1 MRHNLAHTA
10 DRDLKQTALKSPR
23 CMPVVSHCSDRGQT
37 LQSVYRF
44 LDRRLGQARQSHQP
58 QLVTLSFD
66 IPAVDPL
73 LVLARL
79 APSGDRHLYL
89 ENPVAQTS
97 VVGFGTALVYETAG
111 AHRFAQ
117 ARQFIDQ
124 WCSKTHRYSE
134 AGVTASLSGA
144 DWARFFCAFTFFA
157 DQRGAEAAFP
167 AAMVMLPQWQL
178 VRQNH
183 QGVLTLNHLVT
194 ATTDVGAIL
203 DNLADQLRAVERLG
217 TTQWRYPGPPV
228 RLPVQPAAAAG
239 QRFRSAVNG
248 ALGYMGQHPVQKI
261 VLAHALDWV
270 SAEPIQPLAAL
281 GRLRQRY
288 PDCHVFSV
296 GQGNGKTFMGASPE
310 RLLSLTQ
317 GQLITDALAG
327 SAPRGPAPSQDDYLA
342 QALLRN
348 PKERGEHRLVVEFL
362 ARQLQRVGL
371 WPQYQLQPGV
381 RRLSNIQHLHTPM
394 RARVPRHIHPLQ
406 IVEALHPTPA
416 VAGVPTREACDQILR
431 FEDFD
436 RGLYAAPLGWVGAN
450 GDSEFIVGIRS
461 ALVADTWVRLY
472 AGAGIVA
479 GSDPDREWAEIKLKL
494 RALGE
499 SLV

>member
-1 MRHNLAHTA
+1 
-10 DRDLKQTALKSPR
+10 
-23 CMPVVSHCSDRGQT
+23 MPAVSHCSDRGQT
-37 LQSVYRF
+37 LQSAYRF
-44 LDRRLGQARQSHQP
+44 LERWLSQARQSHQP

-66 IPAVDPL
+66 IPPVDPL
-73 LVLARL
+73 LVLSRL
-79 APSGDRHLYL
+79 APSCDRHLYL
-89 ENPVAQTS
+89 ENPEAQRS

-111 AHRFAQ
+111 PYRFAQ
-117 ARQFIDQ
+117 ARRFIEQ
-124 WCSKTHRYSE
+124 WRGKTRCYDESGE
-134 AGVTASLSGA
+134 AIAPGGA
-144 DWARFFCAFTFFA
+144 NWSRFFCAFTFFA
-157 DQRGAEAAFP
+157 DSQGDSAGFP
-167 AAMVMLPQWQL
+167 AATVVLPEWQL
-178 VRQNH
+178 VHQGC
-183 QGVLTLNHLVT
+183 QGVLTMNRLVT
-194 ATTDVGAIL
+194 ATTDAAALI
-203 DNLADQLRAVERLG
+203 DALADQLRAIERLG
-217 TTQWRYPGPPV
+217 TLAWRDPLPSTMP
-228 RLPVQPAAAAG
+228 PVQPAAEAG
-239 QRFRSAVNG
+239 QQFRTAVSR
-248 ALGYMGQHPVQKI
+248 ALGHMTQHPVQKI
-261 VLAHALDWV
+261 VLAHALDWG
-270 SAEPIQPLAAL
+270 STEPFQPLAAL

-288 PDCHVFSV
+288 PDCHIFSV

-327 SAPRGPAPSQDDYLA
+327 SAPRGTATTQDDRLA
-342 QALLRN
+342 EGLLHN
-348 PKERGEHRLVVEFL
+348 PKERGEHQLVVEFL
-362 ARQLQRVGL
+362 ARQLQGVGL
-371 WPQYQLQPGV
+371 RPQHQPLPRV

-394 RARVPRHIHPLQ
+394 WARVPRHIHPLQ

-416 VAGVPTREACDQILR
+416 VAGVPTREACAQILR

-479 GSDPDREWAEIKLKL
+479 GSNPDREWAEIKLKL

>member
-1 MRHNLAHTA
+1 
-10 DRDLKQTALKSPR
+10 
-23 CMPVVSHCSDRGQT
+23 MPVVSHCSDRGQT
-37 LQSVYRF
+37 LQSVHRF
-44 LDRRLGQARQSHQP
+44 LERRLAQVKQTHQP

-66 IPAVDPL
+66 IPPVDPL

-79 APSGDRHLYL
+79 APRSDRHLYL

-97 VVGFGTALVYETAG
+97 MVGFGTALAYETAG
-111 AHRFAQ
+111 VDRFAQ
-117 ARQFIDQ
+117 ARQYIEQ
-124 WCSKTHRYSE
+124 WRGKTHRYSE
-134 AGVTASLSGA
+134 AGVAASLSGA

-157 DQRGAEAAFP
+157 DPCGGEVTFP
-167 AAMVMLPQWQL
+167 AALVVLPQWQL
-178 VRQNH
+178 VRQGS

-194 ATTDVGAIL
+194 ATTGLETLL
-203 DNLADQLRAVERLG
+203 DGLANQLRSVDRLG
-217 TTQWRYPGPPV
+217 NTLWQDPRPSA
-228 RLPVQPAAAAG
+228 RLTVQPTTEAG
-239 QRFRSAVNG
+239 QRFKAAVNR
-248 ALGYMGQHPVQKI
+248 ALGYMTQNPVQKI

-270 SAEPIQPLAAL
+270 SADPVQPLAAL
-281 GRLRQRY
+281 GCLRQRY
-288 PDCHVFSV
+288 PDCHIFSV

-327 SAPRGPAPSQDDYLA
+327 SAPRGAHRRQDDRLA
-342 QALLRN
+342 QGLLHN

-362 ARQLQRVGL
+362 ARQLAGVGL
-371 WPQYQLQPGV
+371 QPQYQPWPGV

-394 RARVPRHIHPLQ
+394 RARVPRHIHPLH
-406 IVEALHPTPA
+406 IVAALHPTPA

-450 GDSEFIVGIRS
+450 GDSEFVVGIRS
-461 ALVADTWVRLY
+461 ALVTKTWVRLY

-479 GSDPDREWAEIKLKL
+479 GSDADREWAEIKLKL

>member
-1 MRHNLAHTA
+1 
-10 DRDLKQTALKSPR
+10 
-23 CMPVVSHCSDRGQT
+23 
-37 LQSVYRF
+37 
-44 LDRRLGQARQSHQP
+44 
-58 QLVTLSFD
+58 
-66 IPAVDPL
+66 
-73 LVLARL
+73 
-79 APSGDRHLYL
+79 
-89 ENPVAQTS
+89 
-97 VVGFGTALVYETAG
+97 
-111 AHRFAQ
+111 RFAQ
-117 ARQFIDQ
+117 ARQFIDR
-124 WCSKTHRYSE
+124 WRGKTHRYSE
-134 AGVTASLSGA
+134 AGRSACLSGA

-157 DQRGAEAAFP
+157 DQRDAEPTFP

-178 VRQNH
+178 VRQGD
-183 QGVLTLNHLVT
+183 QGVLTLNYLIT
-194 ATTDVGAIL
+194 ATTDIGVML
-203 DNLADQLRAVERLG
+203 DSLADQLRVVEHLG
-217 TTQWRYPGPPV
+217 TTRWRDSCPLA
-228 RLPVQPAAAAG
+228 RLPVQPAADAG
-239 QRFRSAVNG
+239 QRFRSAVNR
-248 ALGYMGQHPVQKI
+248 ALGHMTQHPVQKI

-288 PDCHVFSV
+288 PDCHIFSV
-296 GQGNGKTFMGASPE
+296 GQGNGHTFMGASPE
-310 RLLSLTQ
+310 RLLSLAQ

-327 SAPRGPAPSQDDYLA
+327 SAPRGTAPQQDDCLA
-342 QALLRN
+342 QALLNN

-362 ARQLQRVGL
+362 ARQLQGVGL
-371 WPQYQLQPGV
+371 WPQYQPWPGV
-381 RRLSNIQHLHTPM
+381 RQLSNIQHLHTPM

-406 IVEALHPTPA
+406 LVAALHPTPA

-479 GSDPDREWAEIKLKL
+479 GSDADREWAEIKLKL

>member
-1 MRHNLAHTA
+1 
-10 DRDLKQTALKSPR
+10 
-23 CMPVVSHCSDRGQT
+23 MPVVSHCSDRGQT
-37 LQSVYRF
+37 LQSVYKF
-44 LDRRLGQARQSHQP
+44 LDRQLSQAKQSHQP

-66 IPAVDPL
+66 IPPVDPL

-79 APSGDRHLYL
+79 APSGDRHLYM
-89 ENPVAQTS
+89 ENPVAQTAM
-97 VVGFGTALVYETAG
+97 VGFGTALVYETAG
-111 AHRFAQ
+111 GCRFAQ

-124 WCSKTHRYSE
+124 WRGKTHRYSE
-134 AGVTASLSGA
+134 AGISASLSGA

-157 DQRGAEAAFP
+157 DPCGAEVTFP

-178 VRQNH
+178 VRQGQ
-183 QGVLTLNHLVT
+183 QGVLTLNHLMT

-203 DNLADQLRAVERLG
+203 DSLADQLGVVERLG
-217 TTQWRYPGPPV
+217 TTLWRDFRPPS
-228 RLPVQPAAAAG
+228 RLPVQPGFDAG
-239 QRFRSAVNG
+239 QRFRSTVKR
-248 ALGYMGQHPVQKI
+248 ALSHMTQHPVQKI

-288 PDCHVFSV
+288 PDCHIFSV
-296 GQGNGKTFMGASPE
+296 GQGNGHTFMGASPE

-327 SAPRGPAPSQDDYLA
+327 SAPRGTTPSQDDDLA
-342 QALLRN
+342 QGLLN
-348 PKERGEHRLVVEFL
+348 NYKEQGEHRLVVEFL
-362 ARQLQRVGL
+362 ARQLQGVGL
-371 WPQYQLQPGV
+371 WPQYQPWPGV
-381 RRLSNIQHLHTPM
+381 RQLSNIQHLHTPM

-406 IVEALHPTPA
+406 IVAALHPTPA

-479 GSDPDREWAEIKLKL
+479 GSDADREWAEIKLKL

>member
-1 MRHNLAHTA
+1 
-10 DRDLKQTALKSPR
+10 
-23 CMPVVSHCSDRGQT
+23 MPVVSHCSDRDQT
-37 LQSVYRF
+37 LQAVFRF
-44 LDRRLGQARQSHQP
+44 LDRQLSQARQSHQP
-58 QLVTLSFD
+58 QLVTLNFD
-66 IPAVDPL
+66 IPPVDPL

-89 ENPVAQTS
+89 ENPLAQTS

-111 AHRFAQ
+111 AYRFAQ
-117 ARQFIDQ
+117 ARRFIDQ
-124 WCSKTHRYSE
+124 WRSQAHCYSE
-134 AGVTASLSGA
+134 AGATASLSGA
-144 DWARFFCAFTFFA
+144 DWARFFCTFTFFA
-157 DQRGAEAAFP
+157 SQRQGEVAFP
-167 AAMVMLPQWQL
+167 AALVVLPQWQIL
-178 VRQNH
+178 CQGG
-183 QGVLTLNHLVT
+183 QGVLTLNRLIT
-194 ATTDVGAIL
+194 STTDLEAII
-203 DNLADQLRAVERLG
+203 DSLADQLRAIEHLG
-217 TTQWRYPGPPV
+217 TVPWRDFRGLT
-228 RLPVQPAAAAG
+228 RRPVQPDSDAG
-239 QRFRSAVNG
+239 PRFRAAVNR
-248 ALGYMGQHPVQKI
+248 ALGHMTQHPVQKI

-270 SAEPIQPLAAL
+270 GAEPIQPLAAL

-288 PDCHVFSV
+288 PDCHIFSV
-296 GQGNGKTFMGASPE
+296 GQGNGQTFMGASPE

-327 SAPRGPAPSQDDYLA
+327 SAPRGATPTQDDRLA
-342 QALLRN
+342 QGLQRN

-362 ARQLQRVGL
+362 ARQLQGIGL
-371 WPQYQLQPGV
+371 WPQYQLWPGV

-394 RARVPRHIHPLQ
+394 RARVPCHIHPLQ

-416 VAGVPTREACDQILR
+416 VAGVPTREACAQILR

-461 ALVADTWVRLY
+461 ALVADAWVRLY

>member
-1 MRHNLAHTA
+1 
-10 DRDLKQTALKSPR
+10 
-23 CMPVVSHCSDRGQT
+23 MPVVSHCSDRDQT
-37 LQSVYRF
+37 LQSAYRF
-44 LDRRLGQARQSHQP
+44 LDRRLGQARQVHQP
-58 QLVTLSFD
+58 QLVNLSFD
-66 IPAVDPL
+66 IPPVDPL
-73 LVLARL
+73 VVLARL
-79 APSGDRHLYL
+79 APSSDRHLYL
-89 ENPVAQTS
+89 ETPAAQRS
-97 VVGFGTALVYETAG
+97 VVGFGAALVYETAG
-111 AHRFAQ
+111 ARRFAQ
-117 ARQFIDQ
+117 ARRFIEQ
-124 WCSKTHRYSE
+124 WRSKTHRYSE
-134 AGVTASLSGA
+134 AGPAAALSGA
-144 DWARFFCAFTFFA
+144 DGPRFFCAFTFFA
-157 DQRGAEAAFP
+157 DSQDGEATFP
-167 AAMVMLPQWQL
+167 AATVVLPQWQL
-178 VRQNH
+178 VRQGE
-183 QGVLTLNHLVT
+183 QGVLTLNYLVT
-194 ATTDVGAIL
+194 ATSDVETII
-203 DNLADQLRAVERLG
+203 DDLANQLRAVERLG
-217 TTQWRYPGPPV
+217 TAPWRDPLHPA
-228 RLPVQPAAAAG
+228 RLPVQPVPEAG
-239 QRFRSAVNG
+239 QQFRTAVDR
-248 ALGYMGQHPVQKI
+248 ALGYMTRHPVQKI

-270 SAEPIQPLAAL
+270 STEPIQPLAAL

-327 SAPRGPAPSQDDYLA
+327 SAPRGSAPFQDDYLA
-342 QALLRN
+342 QGLLHN

-362 ARQLQRVGL
+362 ARQLRSVGL
-371 WPQYQLQPGV
+371 WPQYQPRPKV

-394 RARVPRHIHPLQ
+394 RARVPRHIHPLH

-479 GSDPDREWAEIKLKL
+479 GSNPDREWAEIKLKL

>member
-1 MRHNLAHTA
+1 
-10 DRDLKQTALKSPR
+10 
-23 CMPVVSHCSDRGQT
+23 MPVVSHCSDRGQT

-44 LDRRLGQARQSHQP
+44 LDRRLSQARQSHQP

-66 IPAVDPL
+66 IPPVDPL
-73 LVLARL
+73 LVLDRL

-89 ENPVAQTS
+89 ENPMAQTS
-97 VVGFGTALVYETAG
+97 MVGFGTALVYETAG
-111 AHRFAQ
+111 VYRFAQ

-124 WCSKTHRYSE
+124 WRGKTHRYSE
-134 AGVTASLSGA
+134 AGVSASLSGA

-157 DQRGAEAAFP
+157 DPRGAEATFP
-167 AAMVMLPQWQL
+167 AAMVTLPQWQL
-178 VRQNH
+178 VRQGH

-194 ATTDVGAIL
+194 STSDVGAIL
-203 DNLADQLRAVERLG
+203 DGLADQLRAVERLG
-217 TTQWRYPGPPV
+217 TSLWRDLRPSA
-228 RLPVQPAAAAG
+228 RLPVQPTADAG
-239 QRFRSAVNG
+239 RQFKSAVNR
-248 ALGYMGQHPVQKI
+248 ALGYMAQHPVQKI

-270 SAEPIQPLAAL
+270 SAEPIRPLEAL
-281 GRLRQRY
+281 VRLRQRY
-288 PDCHVFSV
+288 PDCHIFSV
-296 GQGNGKTFMGASPE
+296 GQGNGQTFMGASPE

-317 GQLITDALAG
+317 GQLVTDALAG
-327 SAPRGPAPSQDDYLA
+327 SAPRGTAPTQDDCLA
-342 QALLRN
+342 QGLLHN

-362 ARQLQRVGL
+362 ARQLQGVGL
-371 WPQYQLQPGV
+371 CPQYQPWPGV

-406 IVEALHPTPA
+406 IVAALHPTPA

-431 FEDFD
+431 FEEFD
-436 RGLYAAPLGWVGAN
+436 RSLYAAPLGWVGAN

-461 ALVADTWVRLY
+461 ALVTDTWVRLY

-479 GSDPDREWAEIKLKL
+479 GSDADREWAEIKLKL